1 LQEEFLSQTYKISQV
16 SKMLDALSSNT
27 DGVHWT
33 DTCVPSRKLN
43 STPTQ
48 LICNKLAFHHLE
60 NSDLQEV
67 CLRKTDSF
75 LTGKHMLDAAASNID
90 GFLCRETRVS
100 STQ

>member
-1 LQEEFLSQTYKISQV
+1 LQEEFLSKPNEISQG
-16 SKMLDALSSNT
+16 SKKLDALAPNT

-33 DTCVPSRKLN
+33 DTCVPSRMLN

-48 LICNKLAFHHLE
+48 LIWNKLAFHHLE

-67 CLRKTDSF
+67 FRRKTNSL